1 MKNREAYYDNAKFFL
16 IFFVVFGHLIQ
27 SYIHEDKFIYTIYT
41 TLYTFHMPAFIL
53 ISGFFAKGFHQKGY
67 FTKITKKLII
77 PYLIFQGIYSLY
89 YYFLM
94 DQSVTALN
102 PLNPQ
107 WSLWFLM
114 SLFCWNV
121 MLFVFAKWKPAVS
134 LVMAVSLG
142 ILVGYF
148 NEISNFLSLSRTF
161 VFFPFFLLGYYLKKE
176 HFEKVKHIKFRYLS
190 LGVLLAIFL
199 IVYVSPTFEY
209 RWLFGS
215 KPYDIVNE
223 YEINGGLIRLGVYAV
238 ALLATLSFLALV
250 PRRHYFFTKWG
261 TGSIYVYLLHGF
273 FVKYFRTSEFE
284 GVLSESEQIVVL
296 IFLSLL
302 LTGFLSSKW
311 IRKIAQPLIELKVGF
326 SKKYAVDGG
335 DKQRRM

>member
-27 SYIHEDKFIYTIYT
+27 SYIHEDKFIYSIYT

-53 ISGFFAKGFHQKGY
+53 ISGFFAKGFYQKGY
-67 FTKITKKLII
+67 LKKITKKLII
-77 PYLIFQGIYSLY
+77 PYLIFQAIYSLY
-89 YYFLM
+89 YYFLI
-94 DQSVTALN
+94 DQSVTAMN
-102 PLNPQ
+102 PLDPQ

-121 MLFVFAKWKPAVS
+121 MLFVFAKWSPVISLSIAV
-134 LVMAVSLG
+134 AIG
-142 ILVGYF
+142 IAVGYF

-190 LGVLLAIFL
+190 FGILLTIFL
-199 IVYVSPTFEY
+199 VVYIAPTFEY

-215 KPYDIVNE
+215 KPYDVVNE
-223 YEINGGLIRLGVYAV
+223 YEINGGFIRLGVYVV

-250 PRRHYFFTKWG
+250 PRRRYFFTKWG

-273 FVKYFRTSEFE
+273 FVKYFRNSQFE
-284 GVLSESEQIVVL
+284 EVLSESEQIIVL
-296 IFLSLL
+296 IFLSLI
-302 LTGFLSSKW
+302 LTGILSSKW
-311 IRKIAQPLIELKVGF
+311 IRKIAQPLIELKLDF

-335 DKQRRM
+335 SKQRRV